1 MDRESGHPS
10 EHDYSRP
17 VPPADPSA
25 VRVRAPAKVNLHLG
39 VGPLRPDGYHDLVT
53 VFHAV
58 DLTDD
63 VVARRADK
71 LEVVVAGEGAGDL
84 PTDERNLAW
93 RAAAL
98 LAEHAGMPAR
108 AHLEITKSIPVAGGM
123 AGGSADAAATLV
135 ACAALWQVDVSR
147 DMLAELAARLG
158 SDVAFPLSGGTALGT
173 GRGEVLT
180 AVLTSGAYHWAF
192 ALADHGISAADAYRE
207 LDRQRSTGA
216 APAPVDSPDAVI
228 EALRSGDPHRLAGT
242 LANDLQPA
250 ALAIAP
256 SLRRTLAAG
265 RELGAIAAIV
275 SGSGPTCAFLA
286 AGRDEATALAAALA
300 AEGVCR
306 TTRVASG
313 PAPGAMIVP

>member
-1 MDRESGHPS
+1 
-10 EHDYSRP
+10 
-17 VPPADPSA
+17 VPPADPPA

-39 VGPLRPDGYHDLVT
+39 VGPLRQDGYHDLVT
-53 VFHAV
+53 IFHAV

-63 VVARRADK
+63 VIARPADR
-71 LEVVVAGEGAGDL
+71 LEVVVTGEGAADL

-98 LAEHAGMPAR
+98 LAEHAGLPAR
-108 AHLEITKSIPVAGGM
+108 ARLEITKSIPVAGGM
-123 AGGSADAAATLV
+123 AGGSADAAAALV
-135 ACAALWQVDVSR
+135 ACAALWQVEAP
-147 DMLAELAARLG
+147 LAELAARLG

-173 GRGEVLT
+173 GRGEVLSP
-180 AVLTSGAYHWAF
+180 VLTGGAFHWVF
-192 ALADHGISAADAYRE
+192 ALADHGISAAAAYRE

-216 APAPVDSPDAVI
+216 APRAVGSPDAVI

-256 SLRRTLAAG
+256 GLRRALVAG
-265 RELGAIAAIV
+265 HELGAIAAIV
-275 SGSGPTCAFLA
+275 SGSGPTCAFLT
-286 AGRDEATALAAALA
+286 AGRAEATALAAALA

>member
-1 MDRESGHPS
+1 
-10 EHDYSRP
+10 
-17 VPPADPSA
+17 VPPADPPA
-25 VRVRAPAKVNLHLG
+25 FRVRAPAKVNLHLG

-63 VVARRADK
+63 IVARPADR
-71 LEVVVAGEGAGDL
+71 LEVVVTGEGAAGL

-98 LAEHAGMPAR
+98 LAEHAGVPAR
-108 AHLEITKSIPVAGGM
+108 ARLEITKSIPVAGGM
-123 AGGSADAAATLV
+123 AGGSADAAAALV
-135 ACAALWQVDVSR
+135 ACAALWQVQAP
-147 DMLAELAARLG
+147 LAELAARLG

-173 GRGEVLT
+173 GRGEVLSP
-180 AVLTSGAYHWAF
+180 VLTGGAFHWVF
-192 ALADHGISAADAYRE
+192 ALADHGISAGDAYRE

-216 APAPVDSPDAVI
+216 APRPVGSPDAVI

-256 SLRRTLAAG
+256 ALRRTLVAG
-265 RELGAIAAIV
+265 HELGAIAAIV
-275 SGSGPTCAFLA
+275 SGSGPTCAFLT
-286 AGRDEATALAAALA
+286 AGRAEATALAAALA

-306 TTRVASG
+306 TMRVASG